1 MAAKQDIN
9 DFNARVKRIKN
20 PRNNSYYDPDL
31 KMHIPKKVP
40 REMVK
45 RKTAKEDSLLSAFL
59 VSAIVGAFCLM
70 LAQLVRVR
78 YFGLTGGGSVT
89 LFIDLLA
96 AVWFT
101 LVLSAMMK
109 RNHIGA
115 RLSQVVG
122 VCAMLVAGH
131 NLFWRWP
138 EQMAIIYTAE
148 YVDLV
153 QTTTQPPSI
162 VIGSTVYGL

>member
-1 MAAKQDIN
+1 MTKQDIN
-9 DFNARVKRIKN
+9 YFNARVKRINN

-31 KMHIPKKVP
+31 QMHIPKKVS
-40 REMVK
+40 RAK
-45 RKTAKEDSLLSAFL
+45 ITRKASSEDSILSAFL
-59 VSAIVGAFCLM
+59 VSMIVGAFGLA

-78 YFGLTGGGSVT
+78 YFGLTEAGSTT

-96 AVWFT
+96 AMWFI
-101 LVLSAMMK
+101 LIFSALMK
-109 RNHIGA
+109 RTQFGA
-115 RLSQVVG
+115 RFAQIAG

-148 YVDLV
+148 YVNQV
-153 QTTTQPPSI
+153 QAATQPPSI
-162 VIGSTVYGL
+162 VVGSTIYGL